1 MERMANTTNHPA
13 VYGPEVRARILERW
27 SHGEWLN
34 AICRDEGMPTIQAV
48 SLWADDGDW
57 LASMARAREYG
68 YDARAARLASLA
80 ANYDVDPVHK
90 KIELENERWLLA
102 RQAPGRY
109 GDRTALQ
116 MLDEAGKPTKAGITI
131 IIDGAPGSRRIE

>member
-1 MERMANTTNHPA
+1 MANTTNHPA
-13 VYGPEVRARILERW
+13 IYGPEVRARILERL

-34 AICRDEGMPTIQAV
+34 AICRDEGMPSTLTVVMQWGQEED
-48 SLWADDGDW
+48 WAS
-57 LASMARAREYG
+57 AMARAREMG
-68 YDARAARLASLA
+68 YDARAERTAQLA
-80 ANYDVDPVHK
+80 ANYAIDPVHK

-116 MLDEAGKPTKAGITI
+116 LLDETGKPAKAGMTI
-131 IIDGAPGSRRIE
+131 IIDGAPGTRRIE

>member
-1 MERMANTTNHPA
+1 MANTTNHP
-13 VYGPEVRARILERW
+13 VIYGPEVRARILERL

-34 AICRDEGMPTIQAV
+34 AICRDEGMPNVSVVAVQWAQDEEWTQA
-48 SLWADDGDW
+48 L
-57 LASMARAREYG
+57 ARARDSG
-68 YDARAARLASLA
+68 FDARAERTAQLA
-80 ANYDVDPVHK
+80 ANYAIDPVHK

-116 MLDEAGKPTKAGITI
+116 LLDETGKPAKAGITI